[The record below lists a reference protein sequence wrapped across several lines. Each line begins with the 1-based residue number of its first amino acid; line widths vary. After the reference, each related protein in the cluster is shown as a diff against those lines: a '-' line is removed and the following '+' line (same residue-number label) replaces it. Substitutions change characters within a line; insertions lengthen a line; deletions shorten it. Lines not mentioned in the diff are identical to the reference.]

1 MDSTQTQL
9 STSEQELHQRSTS
22 TSTKLP
28 YKYFLTAWVQNPET
42 RQKYLFVAR
51 IKLSFRYKG
60 YFDPT
65 NMINW
70 PWNAIVI
77 TSVCELD
84 VQSRE
89 TGKFPLITFIYLNN
103 K

>member
-9 STSEQELHQRSTS
+9 STSEPELHQRSTS

-28 YKYFLTAWVQNPET
+28 YKYSLTAWVQTPET
-42 RQKYLFVAR
+42 RHKYLVVTR
-51 IKLSFRYKG
+51 IKLSSRYKG

-77 TSVCELD
+77 TPVCELD
-84 VQSRE
+84 VPSRE
-89 TGKFPLITFIYLNN
+89 TGKSPLFTFIYLNN